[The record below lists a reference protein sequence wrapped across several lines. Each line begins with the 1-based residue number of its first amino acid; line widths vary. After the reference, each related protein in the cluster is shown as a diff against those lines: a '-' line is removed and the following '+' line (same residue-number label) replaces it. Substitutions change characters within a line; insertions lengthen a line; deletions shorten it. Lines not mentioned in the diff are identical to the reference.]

1 MMKQFIDFFM
11 AIRDSRFFTGLV
23 ITVIV
28 ASAIYAGASSYNIP
42 SQYAILID
50 YFDYAITIFF
60 LVEILIRMFAEVN
73 HPIRFF
79 KNGWNVFD
87 FVIVA
92 ASLIPVDGASSAFV
106 ARLLRIVR
114 VLRIITVIP
123 AFRHIV
129 ESLFRS
135 LPRVAFIALLMF
147 IVIYIWAA
155 IGTLIFS
162 ETDPEHWRNIGI
174 AALTLA
180 QVATYD
186 DWAAVMSEVSDVY
199 PFAWVYFLSFILVTS
214 VVLLNMVIGIIV
226 DVMSRDARENLFD
239 NVDSNDH
246 VVTKENEGL

>member
-1 MMKQFIDFFM
+1 M
-11 AIRDSRFFTGLV
+11 
-23 ITVIV
+23 IV
-28 ASAIYAGASSYNIP
+28 A
-42 SQYAILID
+42 
-50 YFDYAITIFF
+50 
-60 LVEILIRMFAEVN
+60 V
-73 HPIRFF
+73 
-79 KNGWNVFD
+79 
-87 FVIVA
+87 
-92 ASLIPVDGASSAFV
+92 SLIPVDGASSAFV

>member
-1 MMKQFIDFFM
+1 MVGRLIKNNPFILKDVDKKIFKEKNKIIDE
-11 AIRDSRFFTGLV
+11 AV
-23 ITVIV
+23 II
-28 ASAIYAGASSYNIP
+28 N
-42 SQYAILID
+42 

-60 LVEILIRMFAEVN
+60 LVEILIRIFAEAN
-73 HPIRFF
+73 HPIKFF

-87 FVIVA
+87 FVIVVI
-92 ASLIPVDGASSAFV
+92 SLIPVDGAESAFV

-114 VLRIITVIP
+114 VLRIITVVP

-129 ESLFRS
+129 ESLFKS
-135 LPRVAFIALLMF
+135 MPRVAFIALLMF

-186 DWAAVMSEVSDVY
+186 DWAAVMSNVTETHPY
-199 PFAWVYFLSFILVTS
+199 AWIYFISFILVTS

-239 NVDSNDH
+239 NVERNDH
-246 VVTKENEGL
+246 VITEENKDL

>member
-1 MMKQFIDFFM
+1 MRQFIDFFLS
-11 AIRDSRFFTGLV
+11 IRDSKFFTGLV
-23 ITVIV
+23 ISVIV
-28 ASAIYAGASSYNIP
+28 ASAIYAGASSYEIP
-42 SQYAILID
+42 NQYTIILD
-50 YFDYAITIFF
+50 F
-60 LVEILIRMFAEVN
+60 
-73 HPIRFF
+73 
-79 KNGWNVFD
+79 FD
-87 FVIVA
+87 FIIVLV
-92 ASLIPVDGASSAFV
+92 SLVPVDGAESAFV

-129 ESLFRS
+129 ESLFKS
-135 LPRVAFIALLMF
+135 MPRVAFIALLMF

-186 DWAAVMSEVSDVY
+186 DWAAIMTNVFDAHPYS
-199 PFAWVYFLSFILVTS
+199 WIYFISFILVTS

-239 NVDSNDH
+239 NIDANDH
-246 VVTKENEGL
+246 VTTKENEGL